1 MRASESII
9 SDLLN
14 EVEFLTYRIR
24 NIKHCFI
31 STSNKSLKE
40 RLIHEKNTIF
50 LRLVEVLKIAEL
62 LNKKNSG
69 KINFAS
75 LLIEKSKR
83 TLVEAKTDRNLFIL

>member
-31 STSNKSLKE
+31 TTSNKNLKE
-40 RLIHEKNTIF
+40 RLIQEKKTIF
-50 LRLVEVLKIAEL
+50 ERLVEVLRIAEF
-62 LNKKNSG
+62 LNEKTSG
-69 KINFAS
+69 KINFS
-75 LLIEKSKR
+75 LLLIEKSKR
-83 TLVEAKTDRNLFIL
+83 TLVETKTQSNLFLI